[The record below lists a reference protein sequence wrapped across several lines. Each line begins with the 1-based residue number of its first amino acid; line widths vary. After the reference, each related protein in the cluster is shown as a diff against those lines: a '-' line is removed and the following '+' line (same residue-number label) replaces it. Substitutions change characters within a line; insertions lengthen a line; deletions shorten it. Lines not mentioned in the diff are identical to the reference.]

1 MKSKMKAILRSK
13 YGTPEVLRIDH
24 IEKPIPKANEL
35 LIKVHCTTVNRT
47 DCGILTGRP
56 FLIRFFVGL
65 FSPRDTI
72 PGTDFAGEVVAKGNE
87 VTAFNV
93 GDRVFGLHD
102 EGLKSQAEFMT
113 IGQEKAVAKIPE
125 SISYTEAVAS
135 AEGAHYAIN
144 FLNKIK
150 IEKGTKVLVNGAT
163 GAIGS
168 AAIQLLQVKGAVVT
182 AVCDT
187 KNVPLIKALGV
198 EKVIDYKKE
207 DFTTSDEKF
216 PFVLD
221 AVGKSRFTYCKK
233 IMTIYGV
240 YVSSELGPNWE
251 NVWLAIIKRNK
262 SKQRVIFPVPVD
274 CRKSIRYMSQL
285 LEQKQFSPLIDRIYP
300 MDDVHEAYK
309 YVMTGMKTGNVI
321 LKTTE

>member
-65 FSPRDTI
+65 FSP
-72 PGTDFAGEVVAKGNE
+72 
-87 VTAFNV
+87 
-93 GDRVFGLHD
+93 VFGLHD